1 MRDRPQGH
9 ELLAI
14 AAKTFREQ
22 LLPVLPEDKK
32 YQALMILNA
41 MSIAERQQEM
51 GEGPLND
58 ECDLL
63 EVVLDTTP
71 KADELHDRAAELNRE
86 FARRVRDGAYDND
99 DTGRHVLWAVTL
111 QKVRESAPRYLKVEG
126 IED

>member
-22 LLPVLPEDKK
+22 LLPALPEDKK
-32 YQALMILNA
+32 YAALMVLNA
-41 MSIAERQQEM
+41 MSIAERQQAI

-63 EVVLDTTP
+63 EVVLDAEP
-71 KADELHDRAAELNRE
+71 KSAELHARANELNRE
-86 FARRVRDGAYDND
+86 LAQRVRCGALDKD
-99 DTGRHVLWAVTL
+99 DAGRHVLWAVTL
-111 QKVRESAPRYLKVEG
+111 QRVRESAPRYLKAEG
-126 IED
+126 IE

>member
-22 LLPVLPEDKK
+22 LLPALPEDRK

-71 KADELHDRAAELNRE
+71 KADELHERAAELNRE

>member
-14 AAKTFREQ
+14 AAKTFREHV
-22 LLPVLPEDKK
+22 LPALPEDRK

-71 KADELHDRAAELNRE
+71 KADELHSRAAELNRE

-111 QKVRESAPRYLKVEG
+111 QKVRESAPRYLKAEG